1 LASEYFDEK
10 ECLLPQ
16 GFAHFETF
24 LHRAKAIDETMRCY
38 NDALDFVLEAREKE
52 ERRKWVDSLGKSAF
66 AHLLNTTLYPYQ
78 EEGIRFSAIAGRAII
93 ADEMGLGKT
102 IQAIGTAMLLHGK
115 GLVSSVL
122 VLCPTSLKY
131 QWKREIEHFTNEK
144 AHVIEGTHLKRREQY
159 DAPKLFKIV
168 SYNSACNDVKVLGS
182 LETDMVIIDE
192 VQRLKNW
199 NTQIARAAR
208 KINSHYAI
216 ILSGTPLENRLEEL
230 VSIIELVD
238 QFCLAPYY
246 LFRDRYIITDDKGA
260 TIGYKN
266 LNEIKEKLKGVLIR
280 RTKRQVRLQMPAR
293 QDKNLL
299 VPMTEEQ
306 MTIHNEAKKS
316 HSAETGRDCCP

>member
-1 LASEYFDEK
+1 MSHVTEISVEK
-10 ECLLPQ
+10 
-16 GFAHFETF
+16 
-24 LHRAKAIDETMRCY
+24 
-38 NDALDFVLEAREKE
+38 
-52 ERRKWVDSLGKSAF
+52 
-66 AHLLNTTLYPYQ
+66 
-78 EEGIRFSAIAGRAII
+78 
-93 ADEMGLGKT
+93 
-102 IQAIGTAMLLHGK
+102 
-115 GLVSSVL
+115 
-122 VLCPTSLKY
+122 
-131 QWKREIEHFTNEK
+131 EIEHFTNEK

-159 DAPKLFKIV
+159 DAPELFKIV
-168 SYNSACNDVKVLGS
+168 SYNSACNDIKVLGS

-208 KINSHYAI
+208 KINSHYAV
-216 ILSGTPLENRLEEL
+216 ILSGTPLENRLEDL

-280 RTKRQVRLQMPAR
+280 RTKRQGRLQMPAR

-306 MTIHNEAKKS
+306 MTIHNEAKNLTQQRQVVIAAREKVTDGES
-316 HSAETGRDCCP
+316 